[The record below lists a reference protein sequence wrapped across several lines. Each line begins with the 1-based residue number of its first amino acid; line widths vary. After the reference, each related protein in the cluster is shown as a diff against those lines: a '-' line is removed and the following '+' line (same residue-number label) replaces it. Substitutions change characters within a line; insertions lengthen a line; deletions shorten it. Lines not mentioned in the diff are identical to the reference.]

1 GKNNETLADVLYI
14 DYANDSSQML
24 RDLSGE
30 AHQLYRLIWQP
41 LDSLLSAVERLYYAP
56 SGRLHQI
63 NLDAVLH
70 PEGDRLMDRYAL
82 VRLSSTR
89 SLALPKAPALATN
102 SFPATAALFGGIRYG
117 SDSASSQEQPSPAYH
132 NQVAALPADTPTTRS
147 LTDLSYLPATEKEV
161 TDIKYY
167 LQPPQWDTHVYSDYQ
182 ATEQQFSQ
190 LGTLDN
196 TPSPTIV
203 HLATHGF
210 FYEDVMDT
218 TQKNTTQLMD
228 DQLPAYRLAE
238 DPLLRAGL
246 MLSYAQQAWKG
257 DSIPDWQKEDGI
269 LTAYEIAQQDL
280 SHTELVV
287 LSACETGLGDIRGSE
302 GVYGLQRAFK
312 MAGVD
317 YLMMSLWKV
326 PDAPTRQM
334 MNYFYY
340 HLIKEQM
347 SVREAFRKAQQ
358 QMIEDNYPPYA
369 WAAFVLLQ

>member
-41 LDSLLSAVERLYYAP
+41 LDSLLSGVERIYYAP

-89 SLALPKAPALATN
+89 SLALPDNPNPSLAQA
-102 SFPATAALFGGIRYG
+102 SPSAALFGGIRYG
-117 SDSASSQEQPSPAYH
+117 SDSASSPEQSSPAYP
-132 NQVAALPADTPTTRS
+132 NQVAARPTTHS

-161 TDIKYY
+161 ADIKYY

-182 ATEQQFSQ
+182 ATEQQFNQ
-190 LGTLDN
+190 LGALDKQ
-196 TPSPTIV
+196 PSPTII

-210 FYEDVMDT
+210 FFENVVDT
-218 TQKNTTQLMD
+218 TQRNTTRLMD
-228 DQLPAYRLAE
+228 DHLPAYRLSE
-238 DPLLRAGL
+238 EPLLRAGL
-246 MLSYAQQAWKG
+246 MLSYAQRAWKG
-257 DSIPDWQKEDGI
+257 DSILEWQKEDGI

-340 HLIKEQM
+340 SLIEEQM
-347 SVREAFRKAQQ
+347 SVRKAFRAAQQ
-358 QMIEDNYPPYA
+358 QMIEDNYPPFA